1 MLLFI
6 QRRDK
11 LMTVKFSPECIVPIT
26 HLRKYFANYLEKARK
41 EPVAIQRNGV
51 ITHVLVSLED
61 YKELMRKKESP
72 GKIRKSLP
80 P

>member
-1 MLLFI
+1 
-6 QRRDK
+6 
-11 LMTVKFSPECIVPIT
+11 
-26 HLRKYFANYLEKARK
+26 LEKARK